1 MPQALETLVGYV
13 TSGTGTT
20 TYDNLVFTAPQSTT
34 VRAYQQGGAYLQ
46 DVWGATSAA
55 QWLLS
60 IKSPRMHDD
69 VLGMQF
75 AVGAYTNTGSTVIFN
90 PQTLLPGLQSQPL
103 YSTDTLVVSANAT
116 TATNKFLGVFNI
128 RYDSLPGIS
137 SRLFTW
143 DQVRGNIANLVGVE
157 VQPAASGTAGHLGT
171 GVALNSVTSRL
182 KANKDYALLGYS
194 TSIPVG
200 AILITGTDTGN
211 LLVGGPGL
219 PNTADTGN
227 FFVDN
232 SIKYQSGQI
241 PVINSLNQGGTFVYV
256 QDITASTAPNVV
268 LHFAEMKSL
277 MGDPA

>member
-1 MPQALETLVGYV
+1 MGKALETLTGYV
-13 TSGTGTT
+13 TSGTGST

-34 VRAYQQGGAYLQ
+34 VRAYQNGSAYLQ

-90 PQTLLPGLQSQPL
+90 PQTLMPGFQQQKL

-116 TATNKFLGVFNI
+116 TGTNKFVGVFNI
-128 RYDSLPGIS
+128 YYEDLPGIS

-143 DQVRGNIANLVGVE
+143 DQVRNNIANYVGVE
-157 VQPAASGTAGHLGT
+157 VQPQASGTAGHFGT
-171 GVALNSVTSRL
+171 GVALNSVTTRL
-182 KANKDYALLGYS
+182 KANKDYAILGYS
-194 TSIPVG
+194 TSIPVS
-200 AILITGTDTGN
+200 AILITGVDTGN
-211 LLVGGPGL
+211 LFLGGPGL
-219 PNTADTGN
+219 PNTNDTGN

-232 SIKYQSGQI
+232 SVKYQSPQI
-241 PVINSLNQGGTFVYV
+241 PVINSLNQGGTFVYCIDV
-256 QDITASTAPNVV
+256 TASTAPNVV
-268 LHFAEMKSL
+268 LHMAEMSQL
-277 MGDPA
+277 MGN